1 MSRRP
6 GIRLSDLKSALALM
20 KAEGMT
26 PAALD
31 MKPDGS
37 CRWHF
42 TSPQDDGQN
51 ELDRELAEFSRKHGH
66 C

>member
-6 GIRLSDLKSALALM
+6 GIRLSDLKAALALM
-20 KAEGMT
+20 RAEGLT

-31 MKPDGS
+31 MRPDGS

-42 TSPQDDGQN
+42 TAPPDSAQN
-51 ELDRELAEFSRKHGH
+51 DLDRELAEFDKKHGYG
-66 C
+66 

>member
-6 GIRLSDLKSALALM
+6 GIRLSDLKAALSLM
-20 KAEGMT
+20 KAAGLT

-31 MKPDGS
+31 MRPDGS

-42 TSPQDDGQN
+42 TAPADSDDDG
-51 ELDRELAEFSRKHGH
+51 LDRELAEFRRKHGYG
-66 C
+66 